1 MPNTSPSALP
11 PVIPVSALNR
21 AVRMAIERGVASCWV
36 AGEISNL
43 TRAPSGHWYFTL
55 KDAAASVRCAMFR
68 GRNQFVDFVPANGQ
82 QIEVRAQ
89 ATLYEPRGEFQ
100 LAVEAMRRAGM
111 GNLFE
116 AFLRL
121 KAKLEGE
128 GLFDPAK
135 KRALPIYPRSIGII
149 TSPRAAAL
157 RDVVTTLQRRWPAA
171 RVILYPSPVQ
181 GEGAAAQLLAALQT
195 AIRRAECEVLLLV
208 RGGGSIEDL
217 WSFNDEALARAIA
230 TSPIPVVSGV
240 GHETDFTI
248 ADFVADLRAAT
259 PTAAA
264 ELATPDGPALSEQLR
279 ADTRRLQRAQ
289 NRHLEQLAQR
299 LDRISRRLQHP
310 ARRLEAQNNNLQ
322 HLAQRLGR
330 AARNRCEH
338 ASHQLRHNALRLNS
352 QRPDPTP
359 TGALGTQID
368 TLQQRLRYSLRHPL
382 TQRQIAC
389 ANLTAQ
395 LRQLNPEAVLGRGYS
410 LVRDAQNRIVADA
423 KQLHPGERVSLIFAH
438 GTAVS
443 RVEEVTPTDRLL

>member
-1 MPNTSPSALP
+1 MENASP

-21 AVRMAIERGVASCWV
+21 AVRVAIERGVTPCWV
-36 AGEISNL
+36 SGEISNL

-116 AFLRL
+116 AFLRI

-128 GLFDPAK
+128 GLFDSAR
-135 KRALPIYPRSIGII
+135 KRALPAYPRSIGLI

-157 RDVVTTLQRRWPAA
+157 RDVVTTLRRRWPAA

-181 GEGAAAQLLAALQT
+181 GEGAAAQLISALQS
-195 AIRRAECEVLLLV
+195 AIQRAECEVLLLV

-230 TSPIPVVSGV
+230 ASPLPVVSGV
-240 GHETDFTI
+240 GHETDFTL
-248 ADFVADLRAAT
+248 ADFVADLRAPT

-264 ELATPDGPALSEQLR
+264 ELATPDGPVLTEQLN
-279 ADTRRLQRAQ
+279 ANTRRLKHAQR
-289 NRHLEQLAQR
+289 RRLELLAQR
-299 LDRISRRLQHP
+299 IDLVSHRLRHP
-310 ARRLEAQNNNLQ
+310 ASRLEAQNRHLQ
-322 HLAQRLGR
+322 HLAQRLGS
-330 AARNRCEH
+330 ATRNRLDQ
-338 ASHQLRHNALRLNS
+338 ARHQLHHDALRLHN
-352 QRPDPTP
+352 QRPD
-359 TGALGTQID
+359 LGLSGGLAIHIRA
-368 TLQQRLRYSLRHPL
+368 LQQRLRSGLI
-382 TQRQIAC
+382 RQITQGKTAC
-389 ANLTAQ
+389 SGLAAQ
-395 LRQLNPEAVLGRGYS
+395 LHQLNPEAVLGRGYS
-410 LVRDAQNRIVADA
+410 IVRDTQDRIVTDTA
-423 KQLHPGERVSLIFAH
+423 QLHLGDRLTMTFARGQAISRIEEVAPGERSTS
-438 GTAVS
+438 GQ
-443 RVEEVTPTDRLL
+443 